1 MALEPG
7 SCEPKPS
14 DLGSRGRSAG
24 NKLWGAG
31 QGRGGHQLFVNI
43 GQVPC
48 TMLDLEERVMRA
60 QLGSPGA
67 HSPLVE
73 TTRERGS
80 GAPSEASHRVMSNGP
95 WEFGLQ
101 CDQQ

>member
-1 MALEPG
+1 
-7 SCEPKPS
+7 
-14 DLGSRGRSAG
+14 
-24 NKLWGAG
+24 
-31 QGRGGHQLFVNI
+31 
-43 GQVPC
+43 
-48 TMLDLEERVMRA
+48 MLDLEERVMRA

-101 CDQQ
+101 YDQQ